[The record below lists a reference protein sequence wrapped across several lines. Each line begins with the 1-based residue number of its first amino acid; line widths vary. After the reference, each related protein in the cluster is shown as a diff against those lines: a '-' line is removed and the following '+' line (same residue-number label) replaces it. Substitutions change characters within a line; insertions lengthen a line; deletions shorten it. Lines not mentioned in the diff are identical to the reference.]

1 LPEKNKEKV
10 KMFEK
15 LNKMNFEI
23 AEAHCDGP
31 CGVYDPAQ
39 ARIEA
44 ESVLQL
50 TKKILD
56 LKLPEGDDAKAHAAY
71 HNTLTR
77 FITIK
82 EDRAEMTKH
91 HLLVLWT
98 DYFKPAHLE
107 KYPDLHEI
115 FWKAAKA
122 CSSCKQ
128 EVSLEHAEEL
138 MGYIKRVHEIFW
150 ETKNKDVAW
159 YTAS

>member
-1 LPEKNKEKV
+1 
-10 KMFEK
+10 MFDK
-15 LNKMNFEI
+15 LNKLNFET

-56 LKLPEGDDAKAHAAY
+56 LKRPEGDDAKAHAAY
-71 HNTLTR
+71 QNTLTR
-77 FITIK
+77 FIAIK
-82 EDRAEMTKH
+82 EARAELAKH

-98 DYFKPAHLE
+98 DYFKPQHLE
-107 KYPDLHEI
+107 NFPDLHET
-115 FWKAAKA
+115 FWNAAKA
-122 CSSCKQ
+122 CSACKQ

-138 MGYIKRVHEIFW
+138 MDAIKKVHEMFW
-150 ETKNKDVAW
+150 GSKGKDVPW

>member
-1 LPEKNKEKV
+1 
-10 KMFEK
+10 MFGK
-15 LNKMNFEI
+15 LNKTNFEI

-39 ARIEA
+39 ARVEA

-56 LKLPEGDDAKAHAAY
+56 LQRPTGDDAAAHQAY
-71 HNTLTR
+71 QNTLTR

-82 EDRAEMTKH
+82 ETRADLAKH

-107 KYPDLHEI
+107 KYPELHEL
-115 FWKAAKA
+115 FWKAAKT
-122 CSSCKQ
+122 CSFCKQ
-128 EVSLEHAEEL
+128 EVSLQHCQEL
-138 MGYIKRVHEIFW
+138 MDYIKRVHEIFW
-150 ETKNKDVAW
+150 ETKGKDVAW

>member
-1 LPEKNKEKV
+1 
-10 KMFEK
+10 MFGK
-15 LNKMNFEI
+15 LNKEYFEI

-44 ESVLQL
+44 ESVLML

-56 LKLPEGDDAKAHAAY
+56 LKRPEGDDAQKAYA
-71 HNTLTR
+71 NTLAR
-77 FITIK
+77 FIAIK
-82 EDRAEMTKH
+82 EQRAELAKH

-98 DYFKPAHLE
+98 DYFKPEHLA
-107 KYPDLHEI
+107 KYPDLHET
-115 FWKAAKA
+115 FWKAAKL

-128 EVSLEHAEEL
+128 EISLEHAQQL
-138 MGYIKRVHEIFW
+138 MDAIKKVHEMFW
-150 ETKNKDVAW
+150 DSKGKDVAW

>member
-1 LPEKNKEKV
+1 
-10 KMFEK
+10 MFDK
-15 LNKMNFEI
+15 LNKLNFET

-56 LKLPEGDDAKAHAAY
+56 LKRPEGGDDKANAAY
-71 HNTLTR
+71 ANTIAR
-77 FITIK
+77 FIAIK
-82 EDRAEMTKH
+82 EERAEMAKH
-91 HLLVLWT
+91 HLLVLWS

-107 KYPDLHEI
+107 KYPDLHET
-115 FWKAAKA
+115 FWNAAKA

-128 EVSLEHAEEL
+128 EVSLEHAQEL
-138 MGYIKRVHEIFW
+138 MDAIKKVHEMFW
-150 ETKNKDVAW
+150 DSKGRDVAW